1 MMQTA
6 DVVIVG
12 GAAVGSAV
20 AHYLTSDPAFSGR
33 VVIVER
39 DPTYAACATALS
51 AASIRHQFSN
61 PVNVAMSRY
70 GTQVLRRFKADFGL
84 DPGFHEGGYLFL
96 AATQSQEAT
105 LAANHAVQKGL
116 GADVVLWSQDR
127 LAAAFPHLA
136 TDDILVASYGRSGEG
151 WYDPV
156 ALMTGFR
163 QSART
168 RGAEVIRAEVTGL
181 TRDRDRITQV
191 HLSDG
196 TAIACGWVVNA
207 AGCRGAQVAA
217 MAGVDIPVAPRKRTV
232 FVFDC
237 RESPEGTA
245 RVNGGRLPL
254 MIDPSGVWCRPEGR
268 LWLAGSA
275 PDPDPDVDPDDL
287 DPDHDQW
294 EETVWPALA
303 ARVPAFEAVKVIRA
317 WAGQYDMN
325 TLDANAILGP
335 HDEVSNF
342 LFANGFSGH
351 GLQQSPA
358 VGRGLAE
365 WIVHRRW
372 VSLDLSPLGFDRV
385 RAGQP
390 FLERAV
396 I

>member
-84 DPGFHEGGYLFL
+84 DPGFQEGGYLFL

-163 QSART
+163 QAART

-181 TRDRDRITQV
+181 TRDHDRITHV

-275 PDPDPDVDPDDL
+275 PDPDPDVDPEDL

-385 RAGQP
+385 RAGRP